1 MKDKILLDIGCGM
14 NKKQGYLGI
23 DKVKLQRID
32 IISDIEHGLPF
43 KDNAIDGIRVI
54 QVLEHVRDLIFV
66 LEDFWRVCKEGAEI
80 EILVPYWNR
89 VGAFRDPTHVRFFT
103 YRTFD
108 HFTENSRFPNYYS
121 KIRFE
126 IAYRRIK
133 FAKSKKQGVWL
144 LLYIWETFKDKFAN
158 RFPDI
163 YENTWLK
170 IFSARHLE
178 VRLIVKKDK
187 TIAE

>member
-1 MKDKILLDIGCGM
+1 M

-23 DKVKLQRID
+23 DKVKLQGVD
-32 IISDIEHGLPF
+32 IICDIEQGLPF
-43 KDNAIDGIRVI
+43 KDDTVDGIRII

-66 LEDFWRVCKEGAEI
+66 LEEFWRACKDGAEI
-80 EILVPYWNR
+80 KILVPYWNR

-108 HFTENSRFPNYYS
+108 HFTENLRFPNYYS
-121 KIRFE
+121 KARFE
-126 IAYRRIK
+126 IAYRKIR
-133 FAKSKKQGVWL
+133 FAKSKKQGIWL
-144 LLYIWETFKDKFAN
+144 LLYIWETLKDKFAN

-170 IFSARHLE
+170 IFCARHLE
-178 VRLIVKKDK
+178 VRLVVKKMK
-187 TIAE
+187 ASANLVGHESF

>member
-1 MKDKILLDIGCGM
+1 MLEGVKDLKMHFNALLDIGCGT
-14 NKKQGYLGI
+14 NKKQGYIGI
-23 DKVKLQRID
+23 DRVKLPGVD
-32 IISDIEHGLPF
+32 VVCDIEEGLPF
-43 KDNAIDGIRVI
+43 KDNTVDGIRVI

-66 LEDFWRVCKEGAEI
+66 LEEFWRVCKEGAEI

-108 HFTENSRFPNYYS
+108 HFTEYSRFPNFYS
-121 KIRFE
+121 KARFE
-126 IAYRRIK
+126 IAYRKIK
-133 FAKSKKQGVWL
+133 FIRPTKKKFWA
-144 LLYIWETFKDKFAN
+144 YIWETLKEKFAN
-158 RFPDI
+158 MFPDI

-178 VRLIVKKDK
+178 V
-187 TIAE
+187 